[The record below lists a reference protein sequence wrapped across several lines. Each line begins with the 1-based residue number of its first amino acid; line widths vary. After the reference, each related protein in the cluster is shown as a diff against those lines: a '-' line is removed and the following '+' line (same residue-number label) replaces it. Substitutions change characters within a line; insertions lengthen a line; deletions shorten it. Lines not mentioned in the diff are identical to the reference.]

1 MGELPELPARAGLW
15 AAVVGSGFCIL
26 HFDIAKREVT
36 SGREKWRGKQRQTD
50 IGEVAGEL
58 TANGSLKLWV
68 CPRSWRH
75 LHFLPLS
82 LVLFLEAD
90 PCPSHSRKVTASRHL
105 GLSR

>member
-50 IGEVAGEL
+50 IGRG
-58 TANGSLKLWV
+58 G
-68 CPRSWRH
+68 R
-75 LHFLPLS
+75 
-82 LVLFLEAD
+82 
-90 PCPSHSRKVTASRHL
+90 
-105 GLSR
+105 